1 MNITL
6 CLLIPLIIVIVF
18 IIYNVRKINSIE
30 NFTSNQNS
38 DKLFIKKT
46 NNLTKIF
53 SNDKY
58 SIWEPIP
65 INNYYPIGQY
75 ISLTQKKPD
84 IMATLVK
91 NNIGETM
98 DKPFQYIIQCITNN
112 QWGIWKPIPKDNYK
126 SISYIYSKEYPSKY
140 LIRCIPSK
148 YCIKS
153 NIKNKLLTNK
163 LNKNDNGYE
172 LWSILDSD
180 FFIVNNLNNQ
190 KNISNFKDIYSL
202 NQNYLDI
209 EHKLYIKFTNKYKK
223 IYNYKDSVNNKE
235 FYIWRPIPD
244 QNFCSLGDICLDSNI
259 DPNKKINTIIAH
271 KSMCK
276 TPLNYGT
283 KSIYSF
289 KDKTTQIN
297 FWRPKPEPNY
307 YFFSDIIVL
316 GNEEP
321 DSDNIIYSISI
332 DYISKIN
339 EDTHKMVY
347 NNINTNNP
355 LSIWCDENKFCN
367 INTNYNNVNK
377 NHYILNTKF
386 IKSDTDILDT
396 EQNIIIK
403 YKDNKKLK
411 KNNSITDNDLI
422 YLIKKNLSSK
432 LDINI
437 NRITNIILNK
447 NKRELSVLFNSRGL
461 NKNELTIEE
470 VLIKLEKIIKTSD
483 VKIFNELKNLYYITI
498 DNFYNKKPLK
508 KIKLDNSL
516 YSSKFTN

>member
-244 QNFCSLGDICLDSNI
+244 
-259 DPNKKINTIIAH
+259 KI
-271 KSMCK
+271 
-276 TPLNYGT
+276 
-283 KSIYSF
+283 
-289 KDKTTQIN
+289 
-297 FWRPKPEPNY
+297 
-307 YFFSDIIVL
+307 
-316 GNEEP
+316 
-321 DSDNIIYSISI
+321 
-332 DYISKIN
+332 
-339 EDTHKMVY
+339 
-347 NNINTNNP
+347 
-355 LSIWCDENKFCN
+355 
-367 INTNYNNVNK
+367 
-377 NHYILNTKF
+377 
-386 IKSDTDILDT
+386 
-396 EQNIIIK
+396 
-403 YKDNKKLK
+403 
-411 KNNSITDNDLI
+411 
-422 YLIKKNLSSK
+422 
-432 LDINI
+432 
-437 NRITNIILNK
+437 
-447 NKRELSVLFNSRGL
+447 SVH
-461 NKNELTIEE
+461 
-470 VLIKLEKIIKTSD
+470 
-483 VKIFNELKNLYYITI
+483 
-498 DNFYNKKPLK
+498 
-508 KIKLDNSL
+508 
-516 YSSKFTN
+516 